1 MVAPMCV
8 LSYELNPFGGAV
20 IDPVSLPDNPGVFT
34 RTLDAVIKEL
44 NSRNIKVVW
53 LTLPLPLASLVPVAA
68 QRGFVYHHAEPEYL
82 HMTLTL
88 IPGSIIPP
96 YATHY
101 IGAGG
106 VVLDG
111 DNRLLVVS
119 ERYHLRS
126 KRHYKLPGGA
136 LEQGEHIAEAV
147 VREVLEET
155 GIRTEFLYTACF
167 RHWHG
172 YRYDKSDIYFVCRLK
187 ALSFE
192 IIPDSREIFEC
203 LWMPVEEFLN
213 SPDTHAF
220 NRRIVRAAMTGKGLF
235 PEEIEGY
242 GTSETHEMM
251 FC

>member
-101 IGAGG
+101 IGRRPGAG
-106 VVLDG
+106 
-111 DNRLLVVS
+111 
-119 ERYHLRS
+119 
-126 KRHYKLPGGA
+126 
-136 LEQGEHIAEAV
+136 
-147 VREVLEET
+147 
-155 GIRTEFLYTACF
+155 
-167 RHWHG
+167 
-172 YRYDKSDIYFVCRLK
+172 
-187 ALSFE
+187 
-192 IIPDSREIFEC
+192 
-203 LWMPVEEFLN
+203 
-213 SPDTHAF
+213 
-220 NRRIVRAAMTGKGLF
+220 
-235 PEEIEGY
+235 
-242 GTSETHEMM
+242 
-251 FC
+251 